1 MKKLMT
7 STIIILPLI
16 ILAIML
22 VSGAIV
28 SLVTHIYVE
37 KVEFSNNEAI
47 VLVMNDEQNPPT
59 HNLREEINVF
69 PLEAPNRDLV
79 YTGYDT
85 NLLKISDDGIV
96 TPIFY
101 GETYVTVQSKEN
113 KAATATRKIIVTD
126 ESVHAVKFNDYEKDM
141 YEGESVR
148 LSVGVFPQEA
158 ENKTIDWSS
167 SDDSVLHVSANGTVT
182 AMGNGTV
189 TVTAA
194 SKENPEVKDVAS
206 ITCHARLRNLIFDD
220 SLLQTSLA
228 AFEFPEVTSD
238 PAECDCT
245 LKYSSSNT
253 DIASVDGTGNVT
265 FKKAGKVTITVKG
278 TDFKGN
284 SVEKQKTVVST
295 MGYFVGPL
303 FDANSKQIKFDDC
316 ISGSAL
322 PLNFVPRLEGTYQKI
337 NSVKYMFDPP
347 TAAAASSRSGE
358 WQQGLITYD
367 EQSQKFMLE
376 DDFPAFNSYVRVVV
390 NATVYSNATDEL
402 DSTYADEFYIVKTEV
417 PENAKVSLADGTP
430 LKSGVGQSNEILIE
444 DIGDDV
450 RLNFENPDNM
460 VVSIVGTQFVK
471 AVVQDDKIIL
481 TGDKVVENDKLY
493 ISIGSQVFN
502 LDVTVR
508 AKAQWIKVKCGE
520 RQLETGEEYNTLLS
534 SLTFTVE
541 VGRDD
546 GQKVESPVKYQV
558 NSTAENTVDD
568 GSITLTIDQSQ
579 IRFTCDDQ
587 QFAVTVKKVAL
598 SDFGFDAVYSTAAGV
613 PTSLKNVPSANAQSN
628 IQLTLPKDSLNAITL
643 NLNISD
649 FESYLGGLGTETE
662 FKALFNV
669 TATEKVIL
677 DYDVSNKH
685 IIITPDNPDFNEN
698 LTLTC
703 GAIQVKLNIVKVTI
717 EKISFVKGTES
728 FDIGTPQDVYK
739 GYQQVRLFAKH
750 SYYNGAE
757 VDYFR
762 MPLKVLSK
770 IAPEETPAS
779 VENTINA
786 VNWTLS
792 GYKEQSLEEELT
804 TQKGDTVT
812 IGGTEYKIVKVGDE
826 YVLQDGDGTTVSGE
840 KGKNDGGY
848 IWIDVF
854 SEAKD
859 GYVRIYFGNFGGL
872 SEVDVQNDYF
882 GDFGEQGED
891 WEKVNDRGDYVER
904 DDNGK
909 DNGRKFN
916 ASENAYKFLQV
927 KADDGTPSGKNCHF
941 NFNVLADP
949 TDSKLVNVF
958 DADGYYKNNNIVLH
972 TNLYGSE
979 NKAVGSSDK
988 YNVENQFNTNEIEKT
1003 DDNKDLF
1010 LTSTSNLDKNL
1021 IYGNG
1026 FSVSYNAMNEYLR
1039 SVKLPMGQL
1048 GNSGGV
1054 NVRGVYNATLRGRNA
1069 TDTFSEND
1077 SGIVFVFQYCY
1088 YSNIQHYYKCS
1099 PYGAKSGVNNK
1110 GDKGA
1115 GGVSYFKNSVINK
1128 AIKGIQLY
1136 YDYAEAYFENMV
1148 IYDCIMAVCAEGTG
1162 YLGGIDPAKPKSGEG
1177 HYLTAVFQGEFNDV
1191 LNYQSLHTLMA
1202 SMTKSPMVSMALQ
1215 SGWKSVENY
1224 GEWFGKSSD
1233 NNENHSATQKE
1244 RFINPVVFAVFYA
1257 TNSDKPQ
1264 DLYDRMN
1271 QVTVKGS
1278 GLKAILDLSS
1288 VIGLPIPGK
1297 GWSYAPDIS
1306 SDGGKIDASSKTCSR
1321 EDFKKLFTPDRDIRL
1336 LCEYL
1341 DVEKDGTPVKNTEH
1355 ILWHIQKVYRD
1366 MSLIGGR
1373 EPNHIEALKQSLI
1386 SARDSGKVWD
1396 GIWPDNTT
1404 LQNAL
1409 DDVNKINTM
1418 LSQAIVPGK
1427 REYSVI

>member
-402 DSTYADEFYIVKTEV
+402 DSTYADEFFIVKTEV

-481 TGDKVVENDKLY
+481 TGVKVVKNDKLY

-502 LDVTVR
+502 LDETVR
-508 AKAQWIKVKCGE
+508 AKAQWIKVKCEE

-587 QFAVTVKKVAL
+587 QFAVTVKKVVL

-628 IQLTLPKDSLNAITL
+628 IQLTLPKDSLNAVTL

-662 FKALFNV
+662 FKDLFNV

-812 IGGTEYKIVKVGDE
+812 IGGTEYKIVKVGNE

-882 GDFGEQGED
+882 GDFGEQGDD
-891 WEKVNDRGDYVER
+891 WKKVNDRGDIVE
-904 DDNGK
+904 K
-909 DNGRKFN
+909 DGEGNPSGRSFK
-916 ASENAYKFLQV
+916 ASANAYKFLQV
-927 KADDGTPSGKNCHF
+927 KADDGTPSGKNCRF

-958 DADGYYKNNNIVLH
+958 DAKGYLNYKYGNVVLH
-972 TNLYGSE
+972 NHLYAEDDLSSE
-979 NKAVGSSDK
+979 LASKNADLILRPTEVSSCNDTK
-988 YNVENQFNTNEIEKT
+988 VT
-1003 DDNKDLF
+1003 
-1010 LTSTSNLDKNL
+1010 KNL

-1026 FSVSYNAMNEYLR
+1026 YQVNLKVLSDMIKDSDL
-1039 SVKLPMGQL
+1039 
-1048 GNSGGV
+1048 NSSWGSGV
-1054 NVRGVYNATLRGRNA
+1054 ENTSHSTTFGTVYNVTLKGNNPPTEQKPLTPYNYRM
-1069 TDTFSEND
+1069 
-1077 SGIVFVFQYCY
+1077 IFVLNGAY
-1088 YSNIQHYYKCS
+1088 YSDLQCYSKMNT
-1099 PYGAKSGVNNK
+1099 
-1110 GDKGA
+1110 
-1115 GGVSYFKNSVINK
+1115 VSSKVFFKNTVLRYVAN
-1128 AIKGIQLY
+1128 AGVQLY
-1136 YDYAEAYFENMV
+1136 TGSAPYNLYFENIVAVECMRV
-1148 IYDCIMAVCAEGTG
+1148 VSLETTKISYFNLKGFFDILDYNNAADLQNKYNNINGGFIYAMSIHESAIKKAAPDYI
-1162 YLGGIDPAKPKSGEG
+1162 
-1177 HYLTAVFQGEFNDV
+1177 
-1191 LNYQSLHTLMA
+1191 
-1202 SMTKSPMVSMALQ
+1202 
-1215 SGWKSVENY
+1215 
-1224 GEWFGKSSD
+1224 EWFGSNGEDYSKSNYKYFVNIGVIQQGSD
-1233 NNENHSATQKE
+1233 DIFKE
-1244 RFINPVVFAVFYA
+1244 RHWDEKENKYSDAVTGEQAEFSKIQLISGGMA
-1257 TNSDKPQ
+1257 TAYIPNVLNSTDGGNSDCK
-1264 DLYDRMN
+1264 
-1271 QVTVKGS
+1271 
-1278 GLKAILDLSS
+1278 
-1288 VIGLPIPGK
+1288 
-1297 GWSYAPDIS
+1297 
-1306 SDGGKIDASSKTCSR
+1306 SR
-1321 EDFKKLFTPDRDIRL
+1321 ETDLLFTDARDIRL
-1336 LCEYL
+1336 LCQF
-1341 DVEKDGTPVKNTEH
+1341 KTINGTKLEKNTEH
-1355 ILWHIQKVYRD
+1355 IQWHINKVYRD
-1366 MSLIGGR
+1366 MDLAFPKGRKDHIADLKESLK
-1373 EPNHIEALKQSLI
+1373 N
-1386 SARDSGKVWD
+1386 VT
-1396 GIWPDNTT
+1396 WPDGTGTDDNG
-1404 LQNAL
+1404 
-1409 DDVNKINTM
+1409 DVNKISTM